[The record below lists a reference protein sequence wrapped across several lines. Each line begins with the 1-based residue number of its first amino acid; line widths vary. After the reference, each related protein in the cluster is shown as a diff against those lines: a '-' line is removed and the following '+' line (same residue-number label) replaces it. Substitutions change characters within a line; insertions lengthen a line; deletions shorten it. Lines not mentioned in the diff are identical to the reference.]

1 MSLTKKLLDDAL
13 TGLPRTNGQRRN
25 FTGQF
30 HGLKTEAPEIVPVL
44 PELEFLSGTGDEPDE
59 LFDGVLIPEI
69 ASADDGCEDG
79 LGDF

>member
-13 TGLPRTNGQRRN
+13 TGLPRQGGQRRN

-30 HGLKTEAPEIVPVL
+30 HGLKSEVPDIGPDQSELDFL
-44 PELEFLSGTGDEPDE
+44 PGTGDEPDE
-59 LFDGVLIPEI
+59 LLDGVLLPEI

>member
-1 MSLTKKLLDDAL
+1 MSVTKKLLDDVL
-13 TGLPRTNGQRRN
+13 TGLPRTDGQRRN

-30 HGLKTEAPEIVPVL
+30 HGLKSEVPVIDPGL
-44 PELEFLSGTGDEPDE
+44 PELEFLPGTGDEPDE